1 MKAKKE
7 DNKIIKNLREK
18 INLIDEN
25 EGITFTD
32 IIDDDNDEDPIVEE
46 EIKSIDYEE
55 IYKKTLE
62 EEAKN
67 NEKYKNDKLKT
78 IICKY
83 VGDKNS
89 NKIDEIFI
97 KMKI

>member
-1 MKAKKE
+1 MRPPNE
-7 DNKIIKNLREK
+7 
-18 INLIDEN
+18 

-83 VGDKNS
+83 VG
-89 NKIDEIFI
+89 E
-97 KMKI
+97 